1 MDSFDRLMAQAKELG
16 LSGSEAGQYV
26 SQLQAYEREE
36 RAAERQARKEEAERQ
51 ARKEEA
57 ERQARK
63 EEAERQAQARK
74 EEAEREAREAEA
86 VRQAQREEADR
97 LERDAD
103 AERKAKLELARIAA
117 ETEQLRL
124 SGQGKPDT
132 LSIPEAAARPKLPAY
147 QDGEDIATYLTRFER
162 VAELLQLN
170 KDTYAV
176 RLGCLLTGKAAELY
190 VSLSPEIT
198 SDYNRL
204 KTSLLAG
211 FKKTSDGYRL
221 DFRSAKIRDG
231 ENYTQFSVHLT
242 RLFQSWLEASKIE
255 ETFVSLKEFMV
266 LDQFLASL
274 SSDLRTFVKE
284 HCPSSLARAVQL
296 ADDWT
301 SAHPS
306 SRSSVKQTPRP
317 VKPTWKASPPVR
329 SSSTPTTSSTVKCH
343 GCGEIGHIRPRCPK
357 NPRAFRESP
366 PAQPFTV
373 GFCLSEHRVPGPLVS
388 GTVNGSWTSS
398 IFRDSGCTCIVVAN
412 EVLPDA
418 DLTNCRHCQ
427 VADYLGRVDT
437 FPVLHCYV
445 RCPYFEGWTD
455 VVRAPIKFASVLI
468 GTVPGVRSPK
478 EPYTTFSYGEQSPTS
493 DVLKPPEQRFTK
505 SAPDHPSSPT
515 SSVPPQVC
523 VVETRASTA
532 RMKRLHPLHL
542 PDLQPLSV
550 TPEEFGRLQM
560 SCDTLTVARA
570 KAAAGE
576 IDQVRNNSTFQFLFQ
591 DGLLYR
597 KCLTSQRPDKV
608 GKLCLVVPRKC
619 RPFVLNVAHENPVAG
634 HYSHRKTEQKIAD
647 QFFWPGMGTDIRV
660 HCRSCDKCQRFSQKG
675 RVRPAPLQPMP
686 IVTEPF
692 ARIAIDLVGPLSP
705 PSSAGHKYILTLID
719 FSTGFPE
726 ALPLKDIDSI
736 SVAEALLTVFSRV
749 GIPREVLS
757 DRGTQFTSALMQELH
772 RLLGV
777 KPIFTTPYHPSGNG
791 RIERL
796 HGPLK
801 AILRKLCSEKPREWH
816 RYLTP
821 TLFALRETPSDRTGF
836 SPFELLYGRS
846 VRGPLSVLR
855 DLWEDKT
862 LQEDERTS
870 FQYVLELRDK
880 LEECSK
886 IAAQNAEVSRRLYK
900 TYFDLKSQGRSFKP
914 GDEVLVLLPSN
925 TSKLLVSWN
934 GPYRI
939 LQKKG
944 TVDYL
949 VDLPQG
955 PKLLHVNILKQ
966 YHRRAQVQCVQVLD
980 EVSTLEAL
988 SAPGKDGPTVT
999 EDPDASEVF
1008 QLPPSPSSSEAPATE
1023 KPQVGESLTWDQ
1035 RSNIED
1041 LFEEFS
1047 DIFSNVPGH
1056 CTILEHDITLTTT
1069 DRVQAKVYPVPVHLQ
1084 PYFRQ
1089 EVDTLFQ
1096 QGIIQRSSSPHCSP
1110 VVMVRKAD
1118 NSYRMAIDYRQLNS
1132 ITVFHAE
1139 PTCSITED
1147 LHKFSGSKYFSE
1159 LDLCKAYYQVP
1170 LTNRAK
1176 PLTAFPTHLGLMEF
1190 CRMPFGL
1197 STACATYIR
1206 LMRILLAGLPNVS
1219 FYFDNIFVYSKDWTT
1234 HLEALRG
1241 VLQRMREH
1249 HLTIKPSKCCF
1260 GVPFIRYL
1268 GFIVDGT
1275 NLQPQ
1280 HDKTEAI
1287 TTLLPPTSKKLL
1299 KAFLGLVS
1307 FYLMFIPQAAD
1318 YTGPLS
1324 DLLKKTVPEPLVWSE
1339 DLLMRF
1345 KHLKDTL
1352 VSPPVL
1358 RLPNPDLTFVLRTD
1372 ASSRGIGA
1380 VLLQYYGECPH
1391 PVAYASRKLLD
1402 RETRYSTIERECLAV
1417 VFAINRFD
1425 FYLRGKEFI
1434 LEVDHK
1440 PLLYLS
1446 TFKGKN
1452 DRLLR
1457 WALSLQA
1464 YKFRVVHIAGKDNLG
1479 ADLLSRSC

>member
-1 MDSFDRLMAQAKELG
+1 MQARKE
-16 LSGSEAGQYV
+16 EEE
-26 SQLQAYEREE
+26 LQARKKE
-36 RAAERQARKEEAERQ
+36 AERLERKEEAERQ
-51 ARKEEA
+51 V
-57 ERQARK
+57 Q
-63 EEAERQAQARK
+63 
-74 EEAEREAREAEA
+74 EREAA
-86 VRQAQREEADR
+86 RQ
-97 LERDAD
+97 ER
-103 AERKAKLELARIAA
+103 LELARIKAQ
-117 ETEQLRL
+117 TEELRL
-124 SGQGKPDT
+124 STEGKPDPLT
-132 LSIPEAAARPKLPAY
+132 IPEAAARPKLPAY

-162 VAELLQLN
+162 VAELLQLD
-170 KDTYAV
+170 KGTYAV

-190 VSLSPEIT
+190 ISLSPEIT
-198 SDYNRL
+198 SDYNEL
-204 KTSLLAG
+204 KKSLLTG

-255 ETFVSLKEFMV
+255 EDFNALKEFMV

-274 SSDLRTFVKE
+274 HPELHTFIKE
-284 HCPSSLARAVQL
+284 HRPSSLSSAVQL

-301 SAHPS
+301 SAHHS
-306 SRSSVKQTPRP
+306 SRPSAKSASRP
-317 VKPTWKASPPVR
+317 VKPPRKASPPAR
-329 SSSTPTTSSTVKCH
+329 SSSTPSTSSTIKCH
-343 GCGEIGHIRPRCPK
+343 GCGEVGHIRPRCPK
-357 NPRAFRESP
+357 NPRAFKESP
-366 PAQPFTV
+366 PSQPFTV
-373 GFCLSEHRVPGPLVS
+373 GFCLAEHRVPRPLVA

-398 IFRDSGCTCIVVAN
+398 IFRDSGCTCIVVAD

-418 DLTNCRHCQ
+418 DLTSCRRCQ
-427 VADYLGRVDT
+427 LANYLGRVDT
-437 FPVLHCYV
+437 FPVLHCYI

-468 GTVPGVRSPK
+468 GNVPGVRVPK
-478 EPYTTFSYGEQSPTS
+478 EPYSSFSYTHQPPAQSFA
-493 DVLKPPEQRFTK
+493 E
-505 SAPDHPSSPT
+505 SAPAHVESSASSAST
-515 SSVPPQVC
+515 SPQVC
-523 VVETRASTA
+523 IVETRASTA

-560 SCDTLTVARA
+560 SCDTLAVARA
-570 KAAAGE
+570 KAATGE
-576 IDQVRNNSTFQFLFQ
+576 VDQVRNNSTFQFLYQ

-597 KCLTSQRPDKV
+597 KCLSSRRPEKV
-608 GKLCLVVPRKC
+608 GKSCLVVPRKC
-619 RPFVLNVAHENPVAG
+619 RPIVLNVAHENPLAG
-634 HYSHRKTEQKIAD
+634 HYSHRKTEQKVAD

-692 ARIAIDLVGPLSP
+692 ARVAIDLVGPLNP

-726 ALPLKDIDSI
+726 ALPLKDIDSV
-736 SVAEALLTVFSRV
+736 SVAEALLTIFSRV

-757 DRGTQFTSALMQELH
+757 DRGTQFTSALMRELH

-791 RIERL
+791 RVERL

-801 AILRKLCSEKPREWH
+801 TILRKLCSEKPREWH
-816 RYLTP
+816 RYLVP

-862 LQEDERTS
+862 LPQDERTS

-914 GDEVLVLLPSN
+914 GDEVLVLLPSD
-925 TSKLLVSWN
+925 TSKLLVSWK
-934 GPYRI
+934 GPYKI

-955 PKLLHVNILKQ
+955 PKVFHINILKQ
-966 YHRRAQVQCVQVLD
+966 YHRRAQVQRIQVLD
-980 EVSTLEAL
+980 EIPTLEAL
-988 SAPGKDGPTVT
+988 TAPGKEGPTVI
-999 EDPDASEVF
+999 EEPFPSEVC
-1008 QLPPSPSSSEAPATE
+1008 QLPTTPSSPETPATG
-1023 KPQVGESLTWDQ
+1023 KPQVGEFLTWDQ
-1035 RSNIED
+1035 HSSIED
-1041 LFEEFS
+1041 LLGEFADVFS
-1047 DIFSNVPGH
+1047 DVPGH
-1056 CTILEHDITLTTT
+1056 CTTLEHDITLTTT
-1069 DRVQAKVYPVPVHLQ
+1069 DRVQAKVYPVPIHLQ

-1089 EVDTLFQ
+1089 EVETLFQ

-1110 VVMVRKAD
+1110 VVMVRKPD
-1118 NSYRMAIDYRQLNS
+1118 KSYRMAIDYRQLNS

-1170 LTNRAK
+1170 LTDRARA
-1176 PLTAFPTHLGLMEF
+1176 LTAFPTHLGLMEF

-1206 LMRILLAGLPNVS
+1206 LMRIVLAGLTNVS
-1219 FYFDNIFVYSKDWTT
+1219 FYFDNIFIYSKDWPT

-1249 HLTIKPSKCCF
+1249 HLTVKPSKCCF
-1260 GVPFIRYL
+1260 GVIAIRYL

-1275 NLQPQ
+1275 SLQPQ

-1287 TTLLPPTSKKLL
+1287 TTMLPPTSKKLL

-1324 DLLKKTVPEPLVWSE
+1324 DMLKKTVPEPLVWSE

-1358 RLPNPDLTFVLRTD
+1358 HLPNPDLPFVLRTD

-1380 VLLQYYGECPH
+1380 VLLQYYDDCPH
-1391 PVAYASRKLLD
+1391 PVTYASR
-1402 RETRYSTIERECLAV
+1402 
-1417 VFAINRFD
+1417 
-1425 FYLRGKEFI
+1425 
-1434 LEVDHK
+1434 
-1440 PLLYLS
+1440 
-1446 TFKGKN
+1446 
-1452 DRLLR
+1452 
-1457 WALSLQA
+1457 
-1464 YKFRVVHIAGKDNLG
+1464 
-1479 ADLLSRSC
+1479 